1 MSAEQQRWLAG
12 LYEANFAAVVR
23 RCRVLL
29 KSAEDAADAAHEV
42 FLIALNSLA
51 PETEEKRARAWLLTV
66 AHNHCLDI
74 LRRRKR
80 FGRVL
85 VTLGTT
91 EAGDD
96 LEAGVV
102 DRDFVDGV
110 LRQLSVRER
119 LALWQSAVEHRPL
132 ADIATG
138 LQLSY
143 AAAAQVVHRAR
154 QHAVRLAA
162 SVAAVLAV
170 LRFPRA
176 IRRLLARFQLTDA
189 EPMLAAQRVLALAAL
204 PVVAAVAFHS
214 STATGTSQAAKPL
227 VVTSTAGG
235 NSATDLA
242 PGSVAGLLAP
252 LRGGDRP
259 GGTSIFIAPAAIPP
273 IASSTVKSLTDR
285 IEQSVGQLVPGAAVP
300 GTARVPAVPPLPSV
314 PPVPSIPPGPS
325 LPPPGH

>member
-1 MSAEQQRWLAG
+1 MCSG
-12 LYEANFAAVVR
+12 TAAR
-23 RCRVLL
+23 LR
-29 KSAEDAADAAHEV
+29 EHGADAAHEV

-51 PETEEKRARAWLLTV
+51 PDTEEKRARAWLLTV
-66 AHNHCLDI
+66 AQNHCVDL

-80 FGRVL
+80 FARAL
-85 VTLGTT
+85 VTLGVDD
-91 EAGDD
+91 AGDD
-96 LEAGVV
+96 LENGFV
-102 DRDFVDGV
+102 DRDFVTGV
-110 LRQLSVRER
+110 LQQLSLRER
-119 LALWQSAVEHRPL
+119 MALWQSAVEHRSL

-138 LQLSY
+138 LQLSC
-143 AAAAQVVHRAR
+143 AAAAQVVNRAR

-189 EPMLAAQRVLALAAL
+189 QPMLAAQRVLALAAV

-214 STATGTSQAAKPL
+214 SAATGTSQAGKPL

-252 LRGGDRP
+252 LTGGDRP
-259 GGTSIFIAPAAIPP
+259 GDTSIFSAP
-273 IASSTVKSLTDR
+273 
-285 IEQSVGQLVPGAAVP
+285 
-300 GTARVPAVPPLPSV
+300 
-314 PPVPSIPPGPS
+314 
-325 LPPPGH
+325 

>member
-42 FLIALNSLA
+42 FLIALDSLA

-80 FGRVL
+80 YGRAL
-85 VTLGTT
+85 VVLGTT

-176 IRRLLARFQLTDA
+176 VRRLLERTVAFRPETESL
-189 EPMLAAQRVLALAAL
+189 LAARRVIALAAM
-204 PVVAAVAFHS
+204 PVI
-214 STATGTSQAAKPL
+214 
-227 VVTSTAGG
+227 
-235 NSATDLA
+235 
-242 PGSVAGLLAP
+242 AGLALQ
-252 LRGGDRP
+252 
-259 GGTSIFIAPAAIPP
+259 SS
-273 IASSTVKSLTDR
+273 IASSTS
-285 IEQSVGQLVPGAAVP
+285 PGLKAAV
-300 GTARVPAVPPLPSV
+300 TTPAAASLLA
-314 PPVPSIPPGPS
+314 PPGGAS
-325 LPPPGH
+325 DRLGIAVAGIT